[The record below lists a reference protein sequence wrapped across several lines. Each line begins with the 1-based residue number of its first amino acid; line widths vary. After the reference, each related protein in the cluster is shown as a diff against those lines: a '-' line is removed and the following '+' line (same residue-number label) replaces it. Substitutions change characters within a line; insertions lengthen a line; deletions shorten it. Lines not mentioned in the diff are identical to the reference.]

1 VIRSVAVDAEA
12 PSPPDP
18 RIGHLLQDRYRI
30 LSKIASGAMGI
41 VYKGERVQLGRPVA
55 VKFLH
60 PWIAAQKAFL
70 SRFEN
75 EAKAMS
81 RLAHPNCVSV
91 IDFGV
96 EGSPYLVMDF
106 VTGRTLREAMQAG
119 PLPPERVFKI
129 AQQLLAGLAHAHAQG
144 IVHRDL
150 KPENLILS
158 GEAGIEEHLRILDF
172 GLAKLRDGPAMTAG
186 FAVGTPS
193 YMSPEQSGGAGT
205 VDARTDL
212 YAVGVLL
219 FEILAGRKPFLSEN
233 VGELIFMHR
242 ESPPPLL
249 REAAPAAGYSAALE
263 AAIGKAL
270 SKFPEDR
277 FQSAADFAAALAATP
292 DAQGNARPP
301 AKPAP
306 ARPAPARTTVDTV
319 SAVRRRLGADA
330 PADQPPAAPAQRRTA
345 WMILG
350 GFVLV
355 VLVALSIGRGLG
367 RKVGDVGSQPPAG
380 GMASAPGAPPAVPA
394 ASPRA
399 ALTAAARA
407 TGPSP
412 AAPPTVESP
421 HIEEARQLVAA
432 GQTPKAL
439 EVLEQ
444 LRADNPADAD
454 APYMLATIYFDQHR
468 WSEALAAAQAAIRLN
483 PALKTD
489 GDLIRGAIRSLSND
503 RGYEKSQAFLRGLG
517 GAGTPFIKEA
527 ARRDQNP
534 KVRQRAA
541 ELLEGGGRTWGGS
554 RQASSSLFKR

>member
-1 VIRSVAVDAEA
+1 
-12 PSPPDP
+12 
-18 RIGHLLQDRYRI
+18 
-30 LSKIASGAMGI
+30 M
-41 VYKGERVQLGRPVA
+41 
-55 VKFLH
+55 
-60 PWIAAQKAFL
+60 
-70 SRFEN
+70 
-75 EAKAMS
+75 
-81 RLAHPNCVSV
+81 
-91 IDFGV
+91 
-96 EGSPYLVMDF
+96 
-106 VTGRTLREAMQAG
+106 
-119 PLPPERVFKI
+119 
-129 AQQLLAGLAHAHAQG
+129 
-144 IVHRDL
+144 
-150 KPENLILS
+150 
-158 GEAGIEEHLRILDF
+158 
-172 GLAKLRDGPAMTAG
+172 
-186 FAVGTPS
+186 
-193 YMSPEQSGGAGT
+193 
-205 VDARTDL
+205 
-212 YAVGVLL
+212 
-219 FEILAGRKPFLSEN
+219 
-233 VGELIFMHR
+233 
-242 ESPPPLL
+242 
-249 REAAPAAGYSAALE
+249 
-263 AAIGKAL
+263 
-270 SKFPEDR
+270 
-277 FQSAADFAAALAATP
+277 
-292 DAQGNARPP
+292 
-301 AKPAP
+301 
-306 ARPAPARTTVDTV
+306 
-319 SAVRRRLGADA
+319 
-330 PADQPPAAPAQRRTA
+330 
-345 WMILG
+345 
-350 GFVLV
+350 
-355 VLVALSIGRGLG
+355 
-367 RKVGDVGSQPPAG
+367 
-380 GMASAPGAPPAVPA
+380 PA